1 MAAMLLLERL
11 TPLERA
17 AFVLREVF
25 GFSFPEIASAVGR
38 SEAACRQ
45 LAVRARRHMDAG
57 RPRFEADRRE
67 REEIASPCCELV
79 HTRDHALAQRVD
91 DKEVGIDLQPVARP
105 RPRWRIVT
113 STWSPA
119 STNSSAVTSR
129 FSQALAHRSKLSRI
143 EPQP

>member
-38 SEAACRQ
+38 SDAACRQ

-67 REEIASPCCELV
+67 REEIASPCFELV
-79 HTRDHALAQRVD
+79 HTRDRALAQRVD
-91 DKEVGIDLQPVARP
+91 DKEVGIDLHAGRP